1 MKERVGRKGGR
12 EGGREKERG
21 TSLVVQWLRLLAS
34 TAGDA
39 GLIPGQK
46 TKIPQAGL
54 LSQKKK
60 KEEKERKGRK
70 EGKKERKERDLAF
83 KYFER

>member
-1 MKERVGRKGGR
+1 M
-12 EGGREKERG
+12 
-21 TSLVVQWLRLLAS
+21 VQWLRLLAS

-46 TKIPQAGL
+46 TKISQAVL

-60 KEEKERKGRK
+60 GRERERRK
-70 EGKKERKERDLAF
+70 EGKKERKDRDLAF

>member
-1 MKERVGRKGGR
+1 M
-12 EGGREKERG
+12 
-21 TSLVVQWLRLLAS
+21 VQWLRLLAS

-46 TKIPQAGL
+46 TKISQAVL

-60 KEEKERKGRK
+60 RKREREKKGREERKKRK
-70 EGKKERKERDLAF
+70 RLSF
-83 KYFER
+83 

>member
-1 MKERVGRKGGR
+1 M
-12 EGGREKERG
+12 
-21 TSLVVQWLRLLAS
+21 VQWLRLLAS

-46 TKIPQAGL
+46 TKISQAVL

-60 KEEKERKGRK
+60 EEREREERKGRK
-70 EGKKERKERDLAF
+70 KEKKET
-83 KYFER
+83 

>member
-60 KEEKERKGRK
+60 KRKRKREREERKGRK
-70 EGKKERKERDLAF
+70 KEKKET
-83 KYFER
+83 